1 MKKITDLGLGVTV
14 IEKKKQKV
22 KKSYWLSVMGN
33 NDSKT
38 TTNNTL

>member
-14 IEKKKQKV
+14 IKKKV